1 MEHML
6 FINQNAFHQWLMIHH
21 DHHGGI
27 WIKFDKMKTEST
39 LTAEEALDEALCFGW
54 IDGQIKRIDEKYY
67 LKYFAK
73 RTKKSIWSTKNKRSI
88 ERLIKENKMMPSG
101 LAAVKS
107 AKDDGRW
114 EKADLDPI
122 DYSIDDFVKM
132 ISIDD
137 LALSNYL
144 KMSPSVQKT
153 YAISYYVVKKDET
166 RQRRLLYIID
176 RLRQNLK
183 PM

>member
-1 MEHML
+1 MDIIM
-6 FINQNAFHQWLMIHH
+6 FINQQDFHQWLESNHQ
-21 DHHGGI
+21 DHLGI
-27 WIKFDKMKTEST
+27 WIKFDKFKTEST

-73 RTKKSIWSTKNKRSI
+73 RTKKSIWSTKNKTSI
-88 ERLIKENKMMPSG
+88 DRLIKEKKIMPSG
-101 LAAVKS
+101 LAAVQS
-107 AKDDGRW
+107 AKNDGRW
-114 EKADLDPI
+114 DKADQDPV
-122 DYSIDDFVKM
+122 DYSIEDFIQI
-132 ISIDD
+132 ISMDNI
-137 LALSNYL
+137 ALENYL

-166 RQRRLLYIID
+166 RQRRLQYIID